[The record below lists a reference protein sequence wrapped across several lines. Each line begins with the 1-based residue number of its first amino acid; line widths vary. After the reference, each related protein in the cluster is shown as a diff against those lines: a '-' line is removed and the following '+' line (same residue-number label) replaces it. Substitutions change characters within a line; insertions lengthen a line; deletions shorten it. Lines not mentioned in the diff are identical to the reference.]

1 MKNCYLCYSKK
12 PSMLTRLFNFVFNMV
27 FFLTLSIGIIF
38 NPVVYEIVSTNK
50 KQITSTVQLANL
62 WILYLVQLVN
72 QNVSLGL
79 NITMKYE
86 IVNRV
91 LTMLKPY
98 IKLVWENK
106 NVQLMIVWMKEY
118 FAILLNNLH
127 LTVNNAIAFYE

>member
-38 NPVVYEIVSTNK
+38 NPMVYKIVSTNK
-50 KQITSTVQLANL
+50 EQITSMVQLANL
-62 WILYLVQLVN
+62 WILFLAKVAN
-72 QNVSLGL
+72 QYVSLGL
-79 NITMKYE
+79 NIGMKYE
-86 IVNRV
+86 IVNRI

-98 IKLVWENK
+98 LKLVWENE
-106 NVQLMIVWMKEY
+106 NVQLMIAWMKEY